1 MIFITGD
8 THVPVDVSK
17 LGTKKFP
24 EQKRLTKNDSLIICG
39 DFGGVWDGG
48 NEDLYWQKW
57 FDQKRFTTLFV
68 DGNHENFDLLEK
80 YPVTTLH
87 GGKVHRI
94 KDSIYHLI
102 RGEVYEI
109 EGKRIFVM
117 GGASSHDKQYR
128 TEGKSWWRQELPSKA
143 ELDRARANLDAA
155 GWTVDIVITHC
166 APTTVQYTLSD
177 GYKKDAL
184 TDFLEDVSSK
194 LDFEKWYFGHYH
206 VDREISEKYR
216 AVYNDIIKL

>member
-8 THVPVDVSK
+8 THVPVDVNK
-17 LGTKKFP
+17 LNTKKFP

-94 KDSIYHLI
+94 RDSIYHLI

-128 TEGKSWWRQELPSKA
+128 TEGKNWWRQELPSAEEYHHASETLRKHRFHFDYIITHTCPTRITYLIGTRPDFHEA
-143 ELDRARANLDAA
+143 ELNGFLD
-155 GWTVDIVITHC
+155 WI
-166 APTTVQYTLSD
+166 YTE
-177 GYKKDAL
+177 AQ
-184 TDFLEDVSSK
+184 FRH
-194 LDFEKWYFGHYH
+194 W
-206 VDREISEKYR
+206 
-216 AVYNDIIKL
+216 